1 MALLVS
7 KDQFDWRGPASTKKP
22 KSFSRQI
29 IELFVPPKG
38 EKVLPTASGMM
49 LIFIGLCMG
58 LAAYNTEDNI
68 LFIALSLLIAT
79 IVLSGIF
86 CWSNIISARWRIE
99 TSSTLRVGEAG
110 EIAVVVENARQRF
123 PLFSLLFELCCVK
136 TEEFQEMHLQDS
148 VAPGESARLVWHYK
162 PETRCR
168 TKIKILETTSL
179 FPFGFL
185 KKHVPGG
192 CVSEVSIWP
201 ARVEYRRIKNL
212 GSGFGWQ
219 GASTKAKGST
229 GELIGLR
236 EYSRGDA
243 PRSIHWKVSARHGS
257 LVVKQ
262 DAAESQA
269 RYTLHVAPHKY
280 LWSTR
285 EIFER
290 MCSFVVSL
298 AEDLFL
304 AGDLDYCRIEGGAE
318 IKIRRVS
325 DLSSFFDH
333 VSSLDWNGDTDRG
346 TAEDSGNAV
355 TFRPEGGNQVVAY
368 VNGRAIAKA

>member
-7 KDQFDWRGPASTKKP
+7 KDQFDWRGPASTKEPKP
-22 KSFSRQI
+22 FSRRI
-29 IELFVPPKG
+29 MELFVPPKG

-49 LIFIGLCMG
+49 LILIGLCLG
-58 LAAYNTEDNI
+58 LAAYNTENNI

-79 IVLSGIF
+79 IVMSGIF
-86 CWSNIISARWRIE
+86 CWSNIISARWRLE
-99 TSSTLRVGEAG
+99 NSSTFRVGETG
-110 EIAVVVENARQRF
+110 EVAVVVENARQRF
-123 PLFSLLFELCCVK
+123 PLFSLLFELGSDK
-136 TEEFQEMHLQDS
+136 TEEFRELHLRDS
-148 VAPGESARLVWHYK
+148 VAPGESARLVWRYK
-162 PETRCR
+162 PERRCR
-168 TKIKILETTSL
+168 TKIRILETTSL

-201 ARVEYRRIKNL
+201 ARIEYRRLKNL

-219 GASTKAKGST
+219 GASTKARGTT

-243 PRSIHWKVSARHGS
+243 PRSIHWKVSARQGA

-262 DAAESQA
+262 NAAESQA
-269 RYTLHVAPHKY
+269 RYTLHVSHSKY
-280 LWSTR
+280 LWPTK

-304 AGDLDYCRIEGGAE
+304 AGDLDYCRIEGGPE
-318 IKIRRVS
+318 IKISRVS
-325 DLSSFFDH
+325 DLSTFFDQI
-333 VSSLDWNGDTDRG
+333 SSLEWDADSGG
-346 TAEDSGNAV
+346 GKSEDAGNAV
-355 TFRPEGGNQVVAY
+355 SFRPVDGIQVAAY
-368 VNGRAIAKA
+368 LNGKAIAKA